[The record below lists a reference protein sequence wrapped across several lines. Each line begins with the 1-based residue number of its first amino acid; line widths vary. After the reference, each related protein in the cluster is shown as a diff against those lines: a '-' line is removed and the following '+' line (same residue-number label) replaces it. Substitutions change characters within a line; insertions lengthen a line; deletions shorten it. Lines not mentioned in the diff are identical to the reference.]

1 MKNLPKKRIIPVI
14 ILLIIGM
21 SLYFYF
27 HGQNRSITL
36 KGEVEGTTYS
46 QIADTPGKIIE
57 MNAQLGS
64 PVKAGDLIARLDDTD
79 QRYALE
85 RLQITLVKRKL
96 IMQNLLNGVRHEEL
110 EMARNDIRIAESSFR
125 SAEAAYKQAQDDV
138 EPLVQMWE
146 IGGIARNEVDRAKLR
161 ESTAAEA
168 LEAAR
173 AQLLK
178 AREHF
183 SLLQRGADSE
193 AIALAENDILE
204 VENSIRQM
212 QETLNK
218 YEIRANRS
226 GIIISI
232 NYNLGS
238 IVNAGYNL
246 ADISADSEKY
256 VVCYLPTEYS
266 TQISYGQFI
275 MIRSGKDECQA
286 EVRFIDVKSQYT
298 PKDMQTSSM
307 KNKISVKVKLLLP
320 TNTMLKPTNKVEVVF
335 S

>member
-1 MKNLPKKRIIPVI
+1 MKNIPKKRIVPVI
-14 ILLIIGM
+14 ILLIVC
-21 SLYFYF
+21 SVLYFYF
-27 HGQNRSITL
+27 HGQNRNITL
-36 KGEVEGTTYS
+36 KGEVEGTIYS

-64 PVKAGDLIARLDDTD
+64 PVKAGELIARLDDTD
-79 QRYALE
+79 PRYTME
-85 RLQITLVKRKL
+85 RLQITLDKRKL
-96 IMQNLLNGVRHEEL
+96 ILKNLLNGVSHEEL

-125 SAEAAYKQAQDDV
+125 SNEAAYKQAQDDAKS
-138 EPLVQMWE
+138 LVQMWE
-146 IGGIARNEVDRAKLR
+146 IGGIARNEIDIARLR
-161 ESTAAEA
+161 ESTATEA

-173 AQLLK
+173 AQLQK
-178 AREHF
+178 AREHL

-193 AIALAENDILE
+193 AIALAEDDILE
-204 VENSIRQM
+204 VESNIRQM

-218 YEIRANRS
+218 YEIRANCS

-238 IVNAGYNL
+238 MVNAGYNL
-246 ADISADSEKY
+246 ADISADNEKY

-266 TQISYGQFI
+266 TQILYGQFI
-275 MIRSGKDECQA
+275 RIRSGKDEYQA

-307 KNKISVKVKLLLP
+307 KNKVSVKVKLLLP
-320 TNTMLKPTNKVEVVF
+320 SDTMLKPGNKVEVVF